1 MDRLT
6 AAFGLSFSITALLSA
21 VLVVVKE
28 TNRGIFEWMAGL
40 TGHHWVTH
48 GVLQLLVFV
57 ILGVIFLSRH
67 PLPAQTLTWLISGSL
82 MLGSA
87 IIAGFFL
94 LH

>member
-1 MDRLT
+1 MDRWT
-6 AAFGLSFSITALLSA
+6 AAFGLSFAITALLSA
-21 VLVVVKE
+21 VLVIVKE

-48 GVLQLLVFV
+48 GILQLLVFV
-57 ILGVIFLSRH
+57 ILGVVLLSGR
-67 PLPAQTLTWLISGSL
+67 PLPAPTLTWFISGAL
-82 MLGSA
+82 VLGSV